1 MVKKILP
8 IVKHTTKQFV
18 KLCITQ
24 KLNNI
29 STMNT
34 KRIGWIGLG
43 NMGIPMSQQL
53 IKAGYPVTV
62 YNRSKEKEA
71 SLKAAGAAIASS
83 PNELIQQTDIVFIM
97 VSNDEA
103 ISEIFNG
110 DTGLLS
116 AKAAG
121 KIIINMSTV
130 SPGISKQMAALCR
143 DQDNDYLDAPISG
156 SVKQA
161 EEGQLVIM
169 VGGEANTFEQAKPI
183 LEKLGKLALLVG
195 GNGAGNTAKLAINTL
210 LGLHAQGLAETVLF
224 ARQNN
229 IKTEDMLTII
239 NNGAMSNVFA
249 KIKGDAILNDNY
261 QAAFALKH
269 IAKDL
274 RLAKAEG
281 LNSPLAQAA
290 YQTFQAAEAVYG
302 NEDIIA
308 VIKQIGK

>member
-8 IVKHTTKQFV
+8 FVKHTAKLFV
-18 KLCITQ
+18 KLCTTQ
-24 KLNNI
+24 KLNNT

-34 KRIGWIGLG
+34 KKIGWIGLG

-62 YNRSKEKEA
+62 YNRNKEKEA
-71 SLKAAGAAIASS
+71 SLKATGAAIASS

-103 ISEIFNG
+103 IREIFNG

-116 AKAAG
+116 AKTSG

-130 SPGISKQMAALCR
+130 SPSISKQMAALCR
-143 DQDNDYLDAPISG
+143 EQGNDYLDAPVSG

-161 EEGQLVIM
+161 QDGQLVIM
-169 VGGEANTFEQAKPI
+169 VGGLPETFEQVKP
-183 LEKLGKLALLVG
+183 LFEVLGKLALLVG
-195 GNGAGNTAKLAINTL
+195 DTGAGNSAKLAINTL
-210 LGLHAQGLAETVLF
+210 LGFHAQGLAETVLF
-224 ARQNN
+224 AQQNN

-290 YQTFQAAEAVYG
+290 YQTFQEAEAEHG
-302 NEDIIA
+302 DEDIIA
-308 VIKQIGK
+308 VIKQISK

>member
-1 MVKKILP
+1 
-8 IVKHTTKQFV
+8 
-18 KLCITQ
+18 
-24 KLNNI
+24 
-29 STMNT
+29 MNT
-34 KRIGWIGLG
+34 KNIGWIGLG

-71 SLKAAGAAIASS
+71 SLKAMGAAIASS

-110 DTGLLS
+110 DVGLLS

-143 DQDNDYLDAPISG
+143 EQGNDYLDAPVSG

-169 VGGEANTFEQAKPI
+169 VGGEANTFEQARPI

-195 GNGAGNTAKLAINTL
+195 SNGAGNTAKLAINTL
-210 LGLHAQGLAETVLF
+210 LGFHAQGLAETIVF
-224 ARQNN
+224 AQQNH
-229 IKTEDMLTII
+229 IKTEDMLSII
-239 NNGAMSNVFA
+239 NNSALGNVFA
-249 KIKGDAILNDNY
+249 KIKGDAIMKDNY

-281 LNSPLAQAA
+281 LDTPLAQVA
-290 YQTFQAAEAVYG
+290 YQTFQAAEPEHG
-302 NEDIIA
+302 DEDIIA
-308 VIKQIGK
+308 VIKQISK